1 MCYIIYIVIHIL
13 GKNIIMEYSK
23 NNSLGGLGRRER
35 ASLSELL
42 RDTKTTITSE
52 QAAEIWQL
60 NKVQAAKRLALY
72 SQKGW
77 LQRIRQGVYIPVPL
91 ASLTG
96 DVVPEEPFAIATEL
110 FSPCYIGGVNAANY
124 WDLTEQLFRTV
135 TVMTEKV
142 VQNRKPVIAGNEYIL
157 HTLKPRYLYGLKTVW
172 LAGVKVKISDP
183 TRTLVDMLI
192 FPDFCGGLRFIVD
205 VLGNYLRADM
215 KNIDLF
221 IEYLNK
227 SKNGAALKRLGF
239 ILELHFPE
247 EQRLIEYCAQ
257 NLTTGYAKL
266 NPAQP
271 CEKLITRWRVW
282 VPESWKERVI

>member
-1 MCYIIYIVIHIL
+1 M
-13 GKNIIMEYSK
+13 
-23 NNSLGGLGRRER
+23 
-35 ASLSELL
+35 
-42 RDTKTTITSE
+42 
-52 QAAEIWQL
+52 
-60 NKVQAAKRLALY
+60 
-72 SQKGW
+72 
-77 LQRIRQGVYIPVPL
+77 
-91 ASLTG
+91 
-96 DVVPEEPFAIATEL
+96 
-110 FSPCYIGGVNAANY
+110 
-124 WDLTEQLFRTV
+124 
-135 TVMTEKV
+135 
-142 VQNRKPVIAGNEYIL
+142 
-157 HTLKPRYLYGLKTVW
+157 YGLKIVW

-183 TRTLVDMLI
+183 TRTLVDMLM

-205 VLGNYLRADM
+205 VLGNYLRSDM

-227 SKNGAALKRLGF
+227 SKNGASLKRLGF
-239 ILELHFPE
+239 ILDLYFPE